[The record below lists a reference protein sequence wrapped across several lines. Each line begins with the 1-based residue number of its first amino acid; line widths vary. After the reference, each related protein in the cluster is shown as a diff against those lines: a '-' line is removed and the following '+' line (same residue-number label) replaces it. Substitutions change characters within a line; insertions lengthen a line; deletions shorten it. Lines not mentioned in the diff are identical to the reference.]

1 MWNRIYLLVLA
12 VCFAIMAALTYYSWS
27 WLGSIGAPQAAADGY
42 LYHSG
47 HAWTFLWI
55 SSAALLI
62 LANVV
67 LAKFRRSWAMWTTFV
82 YFGIFIVVRYV
93 VLEQSFF
100 QFKKANGLWE
110 GGFSLAPVAAV
121 IFCAAAAALI
131 YSNQFAVVRLS
142 QKLHPT
148 VHEPEVEVED
158 VENGANA
165 EPESTD

>member
-1 MWNRIYLLVLA
+1 
-12 VCFAIMAALTYYSWS
+12 
-27 WLGSIGAPQAAADGY
+27 
-42 LYHSG
+42 
-47 HAWTFLWI
+47 
-55 SSAALLI
+55 
-62 LANVV
+62 
-67 LAKFRRSWAMWTTFV
+67 MWTTFL